1 VEQKLTVNQP
11 SEWFWT
17 EVDELNPDALRF
29 AGFCSSIVG
38 YASQYTKQYTK
49 PPVLVYDYDKM
60 VETLMFRDHMNYQD
74 AVEYLH
80 NNTLYALVGENA
92 PMVLRAV

>member
-1 VEQKLTVNQP
+1 MTVNRP

-29 AGFCSSIVG
+29 DGFCSSIVG
-38 YASQYTKQYTK
+38 YASQYTK

-80 NNTLYALVGENA
+80 TNTLYAWFGENT

>member
-1 VEQKLTVNQP
+1 MNVNRP

-29 AGFCSSIVG
+29 DGFCSAIVG
-38 YASQYTKQYTK
+38 YASQFTK
-49 PPVLVYDYDKM
+49 PAVLVYDYDKM

>member
-1 VEQKLTVNQP
+1 MTVNRP

-17 EVDELNPDALRF
+17 EVDELNPDAFRF
-29 AGFCSSIVG
+29 DGFCSSIVG
-38 YASQYTKQYTK
+38 YASQYTK

-60 VETLMFRDHMNYQD
+60 VETLRFRDHMNYQD

-80 NNTLYALVGENA
+80 TNTLYVWFGENA